1 MITMLFEHL
10 KHTFFVMELPKDIHC
25 ASQDVPVSSIPVYPG
40 SVETPVEDK
49 IRMAIKELSRK
60 GKNHNTVKEFDSN
73 GYPIFDEEGLSA
85 WEKVLKESGINPDLG
100 KTAKKPVEEPTPSVQ
115 ENEEVAAI
123 AETANVAIR
132 VRSRGPA
139 PILEF
144 GDMVNSIA
152 ENLIRNGVNN
162 EMHEY
167 YPEQYD
173 GRFYV
178 NRYLFM
184 MAIVLH
190 RNGFNCALVY
200 PGNLKR
206 KLTSMFEM
214 CTPNKIGPAST
225 ILFGKNLRTLEEFR
239 SHFFMALTGIIMNL
253 VEVVNQ
259 GGNLYFND
267 FKKKNFYLR
276 HFLGKVVNAK
286 KPSNKNLEMYEPT
299 DLWTCFIGIVGFFSE
314 VFKNLRRK
322 DGKSI
327 HEKNELL
334 NLFYRFAYIAKQKGL
349 YNVDWMSASTNV
361 GVPLFVLHTS
371 KMSEN
376 GICDFKLEEDLTY
389 SFNVERKKKQEQLAE
404 FLSRG
409 EVTAQNTNWAMKRTT
424 LNAAV
429 ELRIALSKKEFSLV
443 TAHLPNDVIL
453 ILMKY
458 NRARTF
464 RAMHTF
470 LREAGNAE
478 SVILN
483 KMGLDRESALKEFDR
498 LNKRHYEYVAGCDA
512 GVFDYDPDEEPISFS
527 LSDYDEMEKNLQSW
541 YDKTLYFA
549 LQKLLIECLLEQF
562 DEVELSNDGHTL
574 LTDLYNIQYWS
585 AFNYAKNM
593 KSIERNYDFDS
604 PFTFEHRVFKSL
616 FKRHNLRLFELHKL
630 KLKPLS
636 HADVKIVLKLTDIAR
651 PIEDDGGDNSTKV
664 RTVFITKTDSE
675 GFTKKVR
682 YSKDGDVIDINVN
695 QAEDERTYSKGGY
708 KRRYLS
714 GNRFAELASK

>member
-1 MITMLFEHL
+1 
-10 KHTFFVMELPKDIHC
+10 MEFLKDIPC

-40 SVETPVEDK
+40 SVETPVEEK
-49 IRMAIKELSRK
+49 IKKAIKELSRK
-60 GKNHNTVKEFDSN
+60 GKNFNAVKEFDSN
-73 GYPIFDEEGLSA
+73 GHPIFDEEGLSA
-85 WEKVLKESGINPDLG
+85 WEKVMIESRINPNLG

-139 PILEF
+139 PIPEF
-144 GDMVNSIA
+144 GAMVNTIA
-152 ENLIRNGVNN
+152 ENLKGNGVKN

-173 GRFYV
+173 GRFCV
-178 NRYLFM
+178 NRYLFLM
-184 MAIVLH
+184 GIILH
-190 RNGFNCALVY
+190 RSGFNCALEY
-200 PGNLKR
+200 PGNFKR
-206 KLTSMFEM
+206 KLTGMFEM

-225 ILFGKNLRTLEEFR
+225 ILFGKNLKTLEEFR

-314 VFKNLRRK
+314 VFKNLKPK
-322 DGKSI
+322 DGRSI
-327 HEKNELL
+327 QEKELPK
-334 NLFYRFAYIAKQKGL
+334 LFNRFVYIARQKGL
-349 YNVDWMSASTNV
+349 DDIDWMSASTNV

-376 GICDFKLEEDLTY
+376 GICDFKLEADLTY

-404 FLSRG
+404 FLARG
-409 EVTAQNTNWAMKRTT
+409 EVTAQTTNWVMRRTT

-429 ELRIALSKKEFSLV
+429 ELHTALSKKEFSLV
-443 TAHLPNDVIL
+443 TEHLPYDVIV
-453 ILMKY
+453 ILMMY

-470 LREAGNAE
+470 LREAGNEE
-478 SVILN
+478 SVIWN
-483 KMGLDRESALKEFDR
+483 KMFLDRESALKEFDR

-512 GVFDYDPDEEPISFS
+512 GVFDYDPDEEPINFS
-527 LSDYDEMEKNLQSW
+527 LSDYEQMEKNLQSW
-541 YDKTLYFA
+541 YDTTLYFS
-549 LQKLLIECLLEQF
+549 LQTLLIECLLDEF
-562 DEVELSNDGHTL
+562 HEVELCDDAHNL
-574 LTDLYNIQYWS
+574 MVDLYNLRYWS

-593 KSIERNYDFDS
+593 KFIERNYDFDS
-604 PFTFEHRVFKSL
+604 PFTFNHRVFKSL
-616 FKRHNLRLFELHKL
+616 FKRHNLRLFELKKL

-651 PIEDDGGDNSTKV
+651 PIEDNEDDDGGDDSTKL
-664 RTVFITKTDSE
+664 RTVFITETDSE
-675 GFTKKVR
+675 GFIRKVR
-682 YSKDGDVIDINVN
+682 YSKDGDKIHVDPTENKI
-695 QAEDERTYSKGGY
+695 TFSKGGY
-708 KRRYLS
+708 KRRYFS
-714 GNRFAELASK
+714 GNRFAELASE